1 MINRIPLYQY
11 IFPGRLCVPVSPLR
25 LSHYSLSTLLSSPFY
40 PPPHPL
46 PSPSPWPSA
55 GAWLASVNAPRV
67 PGIMLLSLPGK
78 ARACT
83 PLPSVRRNSHDF
95 AISHLDYWLYL
106 PMFPK
111 FDFKLLLFT
120 SVYLCAFVLTYFTHI
135 NIHSLDT
142 HTRLYIHTCA
152 VYSIGV
158 RV

>member
-111 FDFKLLLFT
+111 FDFKPFIHECLFMCI
-120 SVYLCAFVLTYFTHI
+120 CAHIFYSHKHTFSGHTYTLI
-135 NIHSLDT
+135 YT
-142 HTRLYIHTCA
+142 YMCC
-152 VYSIGV
+152 V
-158 RV
+158 